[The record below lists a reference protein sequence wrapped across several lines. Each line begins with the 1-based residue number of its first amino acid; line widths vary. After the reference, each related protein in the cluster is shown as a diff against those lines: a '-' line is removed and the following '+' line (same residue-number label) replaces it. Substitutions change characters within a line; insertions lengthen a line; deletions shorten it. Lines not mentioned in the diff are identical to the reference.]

1 MSKLG
6 PTAKNQKVFLSY
18 SWEDRPFAEK
28 LSKILTANGAKVI
41 DPANDVPAGSNIQD
55 IILKAVRDSS
65 SMIFVVPQ
73 QEGAGKGALAELGA
87 ARALGK
93 RILAVSPNS
102 SRLHNSG
109 FARIITESA
118 VVDASRISDLELA
131 DALQMAS

>member
-1 MSKLG
+1 MSKPSRTSKG
-6 PTAKNQKVFLSY
+6 QKVFLSY

-28 LSKILTANGAKVI
+28 LSRILTENGAKVMN
-41 DPANDVPAGSNIQD
+41 PANDIPAGSKIQD
-55 IILKAVRDSS
+55 AILKAVKNSS
-65 SMIFVVPQ
+65 SMIFVIPQ
-73 QEGAGKGALAELGA
+73 QEGAGKHALVELGA

-109 FARIITESA
+109 FARVITENA
-118 VVDASRISDLELA
+118 VVDASRISDLQLA